1 MSPVETIIPVFLF
14 LVIGATITIAILT
27 RHRERVTML
36 DKGLS
41 PQDIK
46 SLYERT
52 TSGPRNVYG
61 SLKWG
66 IVAIAVGLAILLS
79 MWLQEQ
85 FRVDEGVFFGLI
97 ALFGGIGL
105 VTYYLLARKRIPAA
119 DQ

>member
-14 LVIGATITIAILT
+14 LVVGATITVALLT

-46 SLYERT
+46 SLYERS
-52 TSGPRNVYG
+52 TSRPPNIYG

-66 IVAIAVGLAILLS
+66 IVAIAIGLAILLG

-85 FRVDEGVFFGLI
+85 FHVDEGVFFGLI

-105 VTYYLLARKRIPAA
+105 VTFYLLASKRVSTG
-119 DQ
+119 DH